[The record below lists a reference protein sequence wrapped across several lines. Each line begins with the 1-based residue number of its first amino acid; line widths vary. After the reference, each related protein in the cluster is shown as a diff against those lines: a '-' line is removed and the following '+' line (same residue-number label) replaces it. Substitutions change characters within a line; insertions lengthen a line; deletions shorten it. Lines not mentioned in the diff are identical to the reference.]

1 MAAATSLESRS
12 EHGSPVLS
20 LPEDPLVSWR
30 DGAEG
35 FASDQYAVAMGS
47 HLLRHQLMGDTVAT
61 PADTLEHPT
70 GPWDEAGYMASPGFE
85 AVKGP
90 WLLRV
95 SALGHRGAAL
105 ALLAR
110 AVTAISAKQ

>member
-1 MAAATSLESRS
+1 
-12 EHGSPVLS
+12 
-20 LPEDPLVSWR
+20 
-30 DGAEG
+30 
-35 FASDQYAVAMGS
+35 ASHAM
-47 HLLRHQLMGDTVAT
+47 RRQFIGDTVASPT
-61 PADTLEHPT
+61 DTLDHPP

-95 SALGHRGAAL
+95 SAMGHRGAAL

-110 AVTAISAKQ
+110 AVTAISARQ